1 MTGTIEKRKMDE
13 VVRRADAEDRAL
25 RYLGK
30 FSNQIAAEI
39 AMRAMCTLA
48 IRWKA
53 QQDEMIRRQDPRKM
67 ICISDTEMQ
76 SVRRLL
82 ATVPQGTPSEVV
94 AEQHIIGLLAE
105 FQPDRAWWSSHH
117 IARSAA
123 FLTRYWTLLP

>member
-1 MTGTIEKRKMDE
+1 MTRLTEKSEMDE
-13 VVRRADAEDRAL
+13 VIRRADAEDRAL
-25 RYLGK
+25 RYLNR
-30 FSNQIAAEI
+30 FSHQVAAEI

-48 IRWKA
+48 FRWKA

-117 IARSAA
+117 LARSTT
-123 FLTRYWTLLP
+123 FLTRSWTPL